1 MKIKLS
7 KLKKLIREASVDT
20 FEIYNN
26 LTGEIIDTL
35 TKADASKMASLG
47 NKQISGNEIFL
58 DEDEFELVQD
68 ELERN
73 RLVTTSTDPASEEAL
88 DNIKKMAYDAGY
100 DWATDN
106 AAAGG
111 DAADIASDLVDGFS
125 WEDDYEQALEAVTD
139 ELTDMDLADE
149 DPREAL
155 NMMLKDE
162 VVSGADAWRQ
172 KAYK

>member
-106 AAAGG
+106 AGAGG